1 MADTIALVI
10 TGAAQGL
17 ITGDNTQT
25 TLGRENTIE
34 VLSLTNS
41 LRSAFE
47 RGTGKATGK
56 RYYEPIRFT
65 KRIDR
70 STPKLRGAL
79 TGNEVVSGKF
89 DWFRSDSQNITEK
102 FFTIEFTNGRI
113 VSADAQL
120 PNVLDAATASL
131 PPLEVV
137 ELVFD
142 TIKWTFINGGVE
154 AEDMWLS
161 QL

>member
-10 TGAAQGL
+10 TGTVQGL
-17 ITGDNTQT
+17 IEGDNTET
-25 TLGRENTIE
+25 TLQRENTIE
-34 VLSLTNS
+34 VLSLTHS
-41 LRSAFE
+41 VRSAFE

-79 TGNEVVSGKF
+79 TRNEIVNGTF
-89 DWFRSDSQNITEK
+89 TWFRSNSQNVTEK

-120 PNVLDAATASL
+120 PNVLDAATVSL

-142 TIKWTFINGGVE
+142 TITWTFVNGGVE
-154 AEDMWLS
+154 AEDTWSS
-161 QL
+161 QV